1 MRILIVGTAGRDFH
15 VFNTIY
21 RNDPAQ
27 QVVGFTSADLAAR
40 GTGHYPACLAGPL
53 YPDGLPIFPE
63 AELAEVIGAHGVSQV
78 VFAYSEIACPDV
90 AGLAAR
96 VLAAGADFLLVN
108 PHRVMLHTARP
119 VIAVTAARSGAG
131 KSPTVR
137 YLAELL
143 GSWGLRVAVVRHPL
157 RAQSFATDREHDVA
171 LIDDVVVDACA
182 APVREPFDSVPGVTV
197 FSGLDFGAILT
208 AAEAEADVILWDGAG
223 SDLPFVKPGLHIVLT
238 DPLQAEEGS
247 EYFPGEVGLRLA
259 DVVIVSKC
267 DSATPEQV
275 ALVERTVHRANPDA
289 VLLTADSP
297 VIVRGGANVAGRT
310 VVVVE
315 EALTLSLGA
324 LRPGAGIAAAHQ
336 VGVTGIIS
344 PLPQAVGALADVY
357 AGHPEA
363 QSVLPA
369 MGYGPDELADL
380 RATLEATPSEAVID
394 ATRVDL
400 ASLLGLARPVA
411 RAAYAIRPHD
421 PERLAELVRA
431 ALGQAQ
437 GTRPRVGRA

>member
-21 RNDPAQ
+21 RDDPGQ
-27 QVVGFTSADLAAR
+27 QIVGFTSADLLP
-40 GTGHYPACLAGPL
+40 GQTGRYPACLAGPQ
-53 YPDGLPIFPE
+53 YPDGLAIFPE
-63 AELAEVIGAHGVSQV
+63 SELSRVIAEYGVAQV
-78 VFAYSEIACPDV
+78 VFAYSEIGCSDI

-108 PHRVMLHTARP
+108 PRRAMLRSVRP
-119 VIAVTAARSGAG
+119 VIAVTAAHSGAG

-143 GSWGLRVAVVRHPL
+143 CSWDLRVAVVRHPL
-157 RAQSFATDREHDVA
+157 RAQSFATDREHAVA
-171 LIDDVVVDACA
+171 LIDDAVVDACA
-182 APVREPFDSVPGVTV
+182 APVREPFDSVPGATV
-197 FSGLDFGAILT
+197 FSGLDFGAILA

-223 SDLPFVKPGLHIVLT
+223 SDLPFVEPGLHIVLT
-238 DPLQAEEGS
+238 DPLQADDAS
-247 EYFPGEVGLRLA
+247 DYFPGEVGLRLA
-259 DVVIVSKC
+259 DAVIVSKC

-275 ALVERTVHRANPDA
+275 ALVERAVGRVNPEA

-297 VIVRGGANVAGRT
+297 VIVTDGANVAGRT

-344 PLPQAVGALADVY
+344 PLPQAVGALVDVY

-380 RATLEATPSEAVID
+380 RATLEATPSEGVID
-394 ATRVDL
+394 ATRIDL
-400 ASLLGLARPVA
+400 ASMLGLARPVA

-421 PERLAELVRA
+421 PERLAALVRG
-431 ALGQAQ
+431 ALGDRRDSL
-437 GTRPRVGRA
+437 GSGV